1 MPNLV
6 NRLVVRDLAKDFE
19 GADGLIL
26 VSYAGLNAV
35 ENETLRDKLAEK
47 GCELLMVRNS
57 LARLV
62 LKQRGFDLSDDTF
75 QGNTAVAFG
84 SAEAVLHAAKAFQ
97 SPETKK
103 VNKVKVR
110 AGVLEGRLLSPAE
123 VVELAGVPDRPTLQA
138 KMLSCLIGPP
148 RGLVSTMNA
157 VSSGLVRLLQARADQ
172 LQKAA
177 PATESPAGPA
187 VEPAA

>member
-6 NRLVVRDLAKDFE
+6 NELLVRDLSTDFE
-19 GADGLIL
+19 GAEGIIL
-26 VSYAGLNAV
+26 VGYGGLNAV

-47 GCELLMVRNS
+47 GCQLLMVRNS

-62 LKQRGFDLSDDTF
+62 LKKRGFELPDDAL

-84 SAEAVLHAAKAFQ
+84 SSEAVLHAAKTFQ

-110 AGVLEGRLLSPAE
+110 AGVLEGRLLSSVE

-138 KMLSCLIGPP
+138 KLLGCLSGPP

-172 LQKAA
+172 LEKNAGQAA
-177 PATESPAGPA
+177 DAAT
-187 VEPAA
+187 PAA

>member
-6 NRLVVRDLAKDFE
+6 NRLLVRDLTKDFAD
-19 GADGLIL
+19 ADGLIV
-26 VSYAGLNAV
+26 VSYGGLNAV

-62 LKQRGFDLSDDTF
+62 LKQRGFEVGDEALK
-75 QGNTAVAFG
+75 GNTAVAFG
-84 SAEAVLHAAKAFQ
+84 SSEAVLHAAKAFQ

-103 VNKVKVR
+103 VNKVQVR

-138 KMLSCLIGPP
+138 KILGCMSGPP
-148 RGLVSTMNA
+148 RGIVSAMNA
-157 VSSGLVRLLQARADQ
+157 VPSALVRLLKARADQ
-172 LQKAA
+172 LEKNAGPAADAAA
-177 PATESPAGPA
+177 PAA
-187 VEPAA
+187 